1 MRYAGFYR
9 MISTVKQWIIKL
21 KVIQQERGVAL
32 VESLVAVA
40 ILGATVV
47 TFVAALSTGS
57 IAVRECDQEVTV
69 QSLARTQLEY
79 TKGYPYDPDATTYPT
94 VNATDNYS
102 ISVGV
107 SSVPDTD
114 ANIQKVTANISRD
127 GQLILTV
134 ADYKVD
140 R

>member
-1 MRYAGFYR
+1 MRNNW
-9 MISTVKQWIIKL
+9 ISNMVMAIKT
-21 KVIQQERGVAL
+21 
-32 VESLVAVA
+32 LVAVA
-40 ILGATVV
+40 ILGAAVT
-47 TFVAALSTGS
+47 TFVVALSTGS

-79 TKGYPYDPDATTYPT
+79 TKGYPYDPDATTYP
-94 VNATDNYS
+94 VVSAPPGYG

-107 SSVPDTD
+107 TSVPDTD
-114 ANIQKVTANISRD
+114 TNIQKVTANISRD
-127 GQLILTV
+127 GQVILTV

>member
-1 MRYAGFYR
+1 

-21 KVIQQERGVAL
+21 KVLRQEKGVAL
-32 VESLVAVA
+32 VESVVAVA
-40 ILGATVV
+40 ILGAAVV

-57 IAVRECDQEVTV
+57 IAVRECDQEVMV

-79 TKGYPYDPDATTYPT
+79 TKGYPYDPDATTYPAVST
-94 VNATDNYS
+94 PPGYG

-107 SSVPDTD
+107 TAVPDTD
-114 ANIQKVTANISRD
+114 TNIQKVTANISRD
-127 GQLILTV
+127 GQVILTV